1 MRQRRM
7 LIAQTLSASALCGRQ
22 WDGLKEGREERREA
36 RRRLACFPLSLPLSF
51 HLPSRRRA
59 SLAPAGRL
67 HTVRS
72 GAKRR
77 SDAATMGTAAASR
90 VAACGGHDN
99 GVRREQWKE
108 LSVRGRQC
116 YEWISTSA

>member
-1 MRQRRM
+1 M
-7 LIAQTLSASALCGRQ
+7 LIAQSPSALCGRQ

-36 RRRLACFPLSLPLSF
+36 RRRLACFPLPLAS
-51 HLPSRRRA
+51 PSIPLRRA
-59 SLAPAGRL
+59 PLAPARRL

-99 GVRREQWKE
+99 GVRREQWNE
-108 LSVRGRQC
+108 RSVRGRQC
-116 YEWISTSA
+116 YE